1 MIRGRYAVMGAGRAG
16 LASAQAIESV
26 GGTAIVFDE
35 SDPRPVDWPDV
46 RWNSGIPPDSEKFE
60 AAIVS
65 PGFRRDHPI
74 YGWARQK
81 GIELFGEIELGYRLA
96 QSPIIAVTGSNGKS
110 TVTALTAHML
120 KAGGLDAIPCG
131 NLAGTDSDRPLPL
144 AAIQVPSDS
153 ILVAEVS
160 SFQLESIID
169 FRPKVSIVTNIGR
182 EHLDRHATFEEY
194 AAAKARVFENQR
206 EGDLAILSESD
217 REKLPE
223 PKAQTCL
230 TPKDVYK
237 FIGKNIDF
245 EHRNEWSLAGSHN
258 LLNAMQAAVAAS
270 FFGAAKQAIEESLV
284 SYPGLPHRME
294 DLGEIDGVRFV
305 NNSMCTNAAA
315 LEASLSALSGPLIAI
330 AGGKEKNDETDA
342 IGRILAQRAQLSLLI
357 GQSAQEIFNSMA
369 QNGGKGK
376 VCDNIAQAFE
386 QAVAASVR
394 GDTVVL
400 APGCASFGEFTN
412 FEERGD
418 RFKSLVQG
426 LKEQRS

>member
-16 LASAQAIESV
+16 LASAKAIEAA
-26 GGTAIVFDE
+26 GGSAIMFDE

-46 RWNSGIPPDSEKFE
+46 RWNAAAPADSDAFE
-60 AAIVS
+60 AVIVS

-96 QSPIIAVTGSNGKS
+96 KSPIIAVTGSNGKS

-120 KAGGLDAIPCG
+120 KASGLDAIPCG
-131 NLAGTDSDRPLPL
+131 NLAGTDSDLPLPL
-144 AAIQVPSDS
+144 AAIKAPSDS

-169 FRPKVSIVTNIGR
+169 FRPKVSIITNIGR
-182 EHLDRHATFEEY
+182 EHLDRHASFEEY
-194 AAAKARVFENQR
+194 AAAKAKVFENQR
-206 EGDLAILSESD
+206 EGDLAILNEAD

-223 PKAQTCL
+223 PKAQTCW
-230 TPKDVYK
+230 TPNDAYK
-237 FIGKNIDF
+237 FIDENMDF
-245 EHRNEWSLAGSHN
+245 GCRNKWSLAGRHN

-270 FFGAAKQAIEESLV
+270 VFGAPVRAIKEALA

-315 LEASLSALSGPLIAI
+315 LEASLSALPGPLIVI

-369 QNGGKGK
+369 QNGGEGK
-376 VCDNIAQAFE
+376 VCENIAHAFE
-386 QAVAASVR
+386 LAVAASVR

-400 APGCASFGEFTN
+400 APGCASFGEFAN
-412 FEERGD
+412 FEERGN

-426 LKEQRS
+426 LKEQKT